1 MRHLEALLAGA
12 AAVTLVSGC
21 SDAKK
26 KRPSASDDDDD
37 DRRPRRPRES
47 TGYAV
52 VDPMP
57 PPARCSL
64 EVAPKVTGTATGK
77 KRDDGKWD
85 ITIELEAPD
94 ATITSITQTWSPN
107 YESSAT
113 LAQRP
118 GGATVKAV
126 VDASSGSVGVW
137 LSVKCGPETGLVVVE
152 AMWKVG
158 HLADSPYPVTVRA
171 QGQ

>member
-1 MRHLEALLAGA
+1 MVTMVGA
-12 AAVTLVSGC
+12 C
-21 SDAKK
+21 SEAKK

-64 EVAPKVTGTATGK
+64 EVVPKVTGTATGQ

-85 ITIELEAPD
+85 ITVELSAPD
-94 ATITSITQTWSPN
+94 AAITALTQTWSPN
-107 YESSAT
+107 FESKAT
-113 LAQRP
+113 LQPKP

-126 VDASSGSVGVW
+126 VDASSGSVKLW
-137 LSVKCGPETGLVVVE
+137 LSVKCGAETGLIVAEV
-152 AMWKVG
+152 MWKVG
-158 HLADSPYPVTVRA
+158 HLAESPYPVTITA